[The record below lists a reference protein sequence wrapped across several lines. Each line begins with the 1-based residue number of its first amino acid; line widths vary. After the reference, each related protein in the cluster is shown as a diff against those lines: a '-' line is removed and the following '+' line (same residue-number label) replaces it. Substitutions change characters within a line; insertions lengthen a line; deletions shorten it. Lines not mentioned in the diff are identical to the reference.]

1 MIGTILVVLLVVGLA
16 VGGYLIYAKHKTT
29 IDREAG
35 RIVDQAEDVAAK
47 AKEKV
52 KK

>member
-1 MIGTILVVLLVVGLA
+1 MIGTIVVVLLVVGIA
-16 VGGYLIYAKHKTT
+16 VGGYFIYKKHKAT

-35 RIVDQAEDVAAK
+35 RIVDQAEDIAAK

-52 KK
+52 QK